1 MVMDNPANERK
12 LDEILNRLDTIDV
25 DDATG
30 VFKEVKQVLDEAGV
44 TFFLRQ
50 GTCLGAIR
58 DGALIPWD
66 DDVDIGSVIGLH
78 GLDEAAVEPIAR
90 TFAARGFLTRVER
103 KDHYLYVPL
112 VKSGVRV
119 DWCSYWA
126 IDDSVFMYPGIR
138 IPIRFLSD
146 LDEIEFLGERCFVPN
161 PPEEYL
167 RVKYGEDWRTPKRA
181 GDYESDIVALIP
193 DGRAPG
199 RTGGLK
205 QFLVR
210 NLLRGRT
217 ARFLV
222 LDERGNPRGGTGV
235 RIVGLG
241 HAVTN
246 RRGVARLYVPRADH
260 YALIFTIGEHDD
272 IRYVERVVPGETL
285 VYRPNED
292 LRPATDEERR

>member
-1 MVMDNPANERK
+1 MVMDNPADERK
-12 LDEILNRLDTIDV
+12 LDEILDRLDTIDV
-25 DDATG
+25 AAAG
-30 VFKEVKQVLDEAGV
+30 GILKEIKQVLDEAGV

-66 DDVDIGSVIGLH
+66 DDIDVGSVIGLN
-78 GLDEAAVEPIAR
+78 GFDEAAVEPIVR
-90 TFAARGFLTRVER
+90 TFAARGFLTRIER

-112 VKSGVRV
+112 VKSGVRA
-119 DWCSYWA
+119 DWCSYWV

-138 IPIRFLSD
+138 IPIRFLTD
-146 LDEIEFLGERCFVPN
+146 LEEIEFLGERFHVPN

-167 RVKYGEDWRTPKRA
+167 RVKYGEEWRTPKRA
-181 GDYESDIVALIP
+181 GDYESDIIDRIP
-193 DGRAPG
+193 DTSAPG

-210 NLLRGRT
+210 NLLRGRA

-222 LDERGNPRGGTGV
+222 LDEGGNACGDARV
-235 RIVGLG
+235 RIAGLG
-241 HAVTN
+241 HAVTD
-246 RRGVARLYVPRADH
+246 RQGIARLYVPRADH
-260 YALIFTIGEHDD
+260 YALIFTIGGHDD

-285 VYRPNED
+285 VYRPNEE